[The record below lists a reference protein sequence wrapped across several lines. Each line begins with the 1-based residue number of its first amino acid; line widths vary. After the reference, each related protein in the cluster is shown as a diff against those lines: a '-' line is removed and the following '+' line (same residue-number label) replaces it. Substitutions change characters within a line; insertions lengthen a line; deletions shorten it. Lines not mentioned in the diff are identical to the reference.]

1 MAAAC
6 IANADRSDLHVRIHR
21 PACGDVGADFCTRDQ
36 PCTSADAHP
45 HSRTYPARQLQRGD
59 RYEYLASF
67 RAAAASV
74 LGSALGERV
83 YEDLLQLQD
92 IGLDRLGA
100 KEKTLRERYTGIDH
114 AGAREIIAWL
124 DGEYRITDEIIAQQ
138 SGE

>member
-1 MAAAC
+1 M
-6 IANADRSDLHVRIHR
+6 NDGERMSQFLHLRGFTGR
-21 PACGDVGADFCTRDQ
+21 PAAMSERISAHGINPALQPTLTRI
-36 PCTSADAHP
+36 
-45 HSRTYPARQLQRGD
+45 PALTLRDSYSGGD